1 MQQQN
6 NTNVGQ
12 SPGPSTRVCSNAGTS
27 SQKAHPR
34 GTSKRTHE
42 QMDNDPSQNA
52 QVTRKKRVQ
61 FALPCDEE
69 QRRAKQEPRSTT
81 GNNNPVSSHS
91 APSLSNSQAPTTECP
106 PGNST
111 VDQSLLSQRVP
122 WEEWWAIASQRM
134 AEHPEEAAR
143 WRQDAE
149 AAETM
154 VPHWCPREEW
164 TNWVWDDSLNQYR
177 PVVPGERLPTGAY
190 WTPLHGRKFWKQNHD
205 GVWTTD
211 RLDRLTSAETHEE
224 PSSGPYHDVTPQ
236 PRKYQQAEQSRAKGK
251 ARAISPTPPGVIVHA
266 IEDDEPSEVS
276 VQPETPQTKAA
287 ATPRAATKSAAG
299 SSTSPVPPPMA
310 PWEPAAW
317 KRIREHPI
325 ESARWWAEANAAG
338 TRVPYWCP
346 REEWGNWIHDDT
358 INNFR
363 PVVPGE
369 KLPHGAYWT
378 PASQRRKWRR
388 YESVWKTADLLK
400 WERTPQYARLFE
412 EPLPYQRIGSQEFES
427 PLPSPRSP
435 TPDPTPDMAPL
446 YNTWVPKPQR
456 NNNAAAPRS
465 ASSTTVDTTNGSS
478 AVLPSSEPLSILVGT
493 SVLRASVV
501 PPSASQPTPSKV
513 SGQQLPPR
521 QKKKKQKPTKPKVH
535 QSWIDARKP
544 LAVEVQGLLCLDP
557 TERQVAQAWF
567 KNWIATERR
576 RPYRPSFPE
585 QEAVWWPAALERMID
600 HWPSSRD
607 WVEDAADTGTH
618 CPYWVPHWEWP
629 NWIHDTVRNIHRPLS
644 DFVDP
649 NRLRE
654 EAPYWV
660 PWSQRRHWMDCGYT
674 PRLWISRNV
683 VTRRENRKR
692 EAANMA
698 AGHYYVSPGL
708 ARWKECEAERQQIRE
723 RLLAHWESKG
733 SE

>member
-27 SQKAHPR
+27 SQKTHHR

-42 QMDNDPSQNA
+42 QMDNDPSHNA
-52 QVTRKKRVQ
+52 QVMRKKRVQ

-91 APSLSNSQAPTTECP
+91 APSLSNSQAPTTVCS

-111 VDQSLLSQRVP
+111 VDQSLLSQRIP

-149 AAETM
+149 AVETM

-164 TNWVWDDSLNQYR
+164 TNWVWDNSLSQYR
-177 PVVPGERLPTGAY
+177 PVIPGERLPTGAY
-190 WTPLHGRKFWKQNHD
+190 WTPLQGRKFWRQNHD

-211 RLDRLTSAETHEE
+211 RLDRLTSDGTHEE

-236 PRKYQQAEQSRAKGK
+236 PRKHQQAEQSRAKGK
-251 ARAISPTPPGVIVHA
+251 ARAISPTPTHDIVHV

-276 VQPETPQTKAA
+276 VQPETLQSEAA
-287 ATPRAATKSAAG
+287 ATPREATN
-299 SSTSPVPPPMA
+299 TV
-310 PWEPAAW
+310 
-317 KRIREHPI
+317 
-325 ESARWWAEANAAG
+325 
-338 TRVPYWCP
+338 
-346 REEWGNWIHDDT
+346 HDDT
-358 INNFR
+358 INKFR

-369 KLPHGAYWT
+369 NLPHGAYWT

-388 YESVWKTADLLK
+388 YESVWKTDELLK
-400 WERTPQYARLFE
+400 WERTPEYARLFA
-412 EPLPYQRIGSQEFES
+412 EPLPYKIVGSQEFES
-427 PLPSPRSP
+427 PLSSSRSP
-435 TPDPTPDMAPL
+435 ASDPTPDTAPL
-446 YNTWVPKPQR
+446 NHTKAPTQRR

-465 ASSTTVDTTNGSS
+465 ASSTTLETTKSSS
-478 AVLPSSEPLSILVGT
+478 AVPPSSEPLPIIVAT
-493 SVLRASVV
+493 AVLRPSVV
-501 PPSASQPTPSKV
+501 PPSAPQPTLSKV
-513 SGQQLPPR
+513 SGHQLPPR
-521 QKKKKQKPTKPKVH
+521 QKKKKQRPTKPKVT
-535 QSWIDARKP
+535 QSWLDARKP
-544 LAVEVQGLLCLDP
+544 LAVEVQGPLCLDP
-557 TERQVAQAWF
+557 TERQKAQAWF
-567 KNWIATERR
+567 KNWFATERR
-576 RPYRPSFPE
+576 RPHRPSFPE
-585 QEAVWWPAALERMID
+585 QAADWWPAALERMID
-600 HWPSSRD
+600 HWPASRD

-629 NWIHDTVRNIHRPLS
+629 NWIHDTIQDIHRPLAGH
-644 DFVDP
+644 VDP

-660 PWSQRRHWMDCGYT
+660 PWRQRRHWVDCGYT

-692 EAANMA
+692 EAADMA
-698 AGHYYVSPGL
+698 AGHYYVSQGWI
-708 ARWKECEAERQQIRE
+708 RWKQREAERKELQEWRE
-723 RLLAHWESKG
+723 ELAAASKAQKARAANFQSAESK
-733 SE
+733 